1 LLEEYKDL
9 AEYCVSEARKLGV
22 EYAEARVH
30 GGSGTGFL
38 LKNGEPQPS
47 MIEDSFGIAARVIVK
62 GAMGFS
68 ATNLL
73 SRESVKDLT
82 AQTVKMA
89 KSSARLVREPIEM
102 GDSKP
107 VIRKVRVEEKE
118 PLENADPNWL
128 KSLLLEIDGN
138 VVKLESG
145 TSGVKIPNRI
155 MAASTSVEEKYIATS
170 DGGRV
175 ESRIPRFNF
184 FGIFTAIGGGADGGG
199 AGTSGHSTVGA
210 GAAQRI
216 VQQGETGG
224 LEIVKRIRLVEF
236 VQEEAETL
244 MTVLAQAHKA
254 PTGIMDVVLSPEL
267 SGIAAHESV
276 GHPQEA
282 DRILGREGAQA
293 GESYLSKDSLGT
305 QVGSEE
311 ANVSDDPGLPHS
323 NGYCPVDD
331 EGVASKKRRLI
342 VDGKITEFLQNRA
355 TSSLLGVKN
364 NGASR
369 SSSFDREPIIR
380 MSNTFVE
387 PGDYATTEELIK
399 EVKDGIYLKSFT
411 EWNIDDKRL
420 NQRYTGLEAYR
431 IKNGETTGLVKA
443 PILEITTPALWGSVK
458 GRSKRLEFEAANCG
472 KGDPMQGIPVW
483 TGGPDTLLAGV
494 RIVG

>member
-1 LLEEYKDL
+1 LLREEYKDL
-9 AEYCVSEARKLGV
+9 ADLCVREARRLGA
-22 EYAEARVH
+22 EYAEARIH
-30 GGSGTGFL
+30 GGTGTGFL

-47 MIEDSFGIAARVIVK
+47 MLEDSFGIAARVVVG

-73 SRESVKDLT
+73 SRERVKDMT
-82 AQTVKMA
+82 ARTIKMT
-89 KSSARLVREPIEM
+89 KSTSRLVKEPIAM
-102 GDSKP
+102 GDSKL
-107 VIRKVRVEEKE
+107 VKRKVWVAEME
-118 PLENADPNWL
+118 PVAGADPNWL
-128 KSLLLEIDGN
+128 KSLLLEVDGR
-138 VVKLESG
+138 VAKLGSG
-145 TSGVKIPNRI
+145 ANGVKIPNRI
-155 MAASTSVEEKYIATS
+155 MAASAGVEEKYVVTS
-170 DGGRV
+170 DGGKV
-175 ESRIPRFNF
+175 ESRVPRFNF
-184 FGIFTAIGGGADGGG
+184 FAILTALKGGD
-199 AGTSGHSTVGA
+199 
-210 GAAQRI
+210 AAQRTI
-216 VQQGETGG
+216 QQGETGG
-224 LEIVKRIRLVEF
+224 LEIVKRIRLLELV
-236 VQEEAETL
+236 EAEAQTL
-244 MTVLAQAHKA
+244 AEVLKEAEKA

-293 GESYLSKDSLGT
+293 GESYLTKDSLGT
-305 QVGSEE
+305 KVGSKE
-311 ANVSDDPGLPHS
+311 ANVSDDPTIPHS
-323 NGYCPVDD
+323 NGYSPVDD
-331 EGVASKKRRLI
+331 EGVAAKKRRLI

-355 TSSLLGVKN
+355 TSSLLKVRN

-369 SSSFDREPIIR
+369 SSGFDREPIIR

-431 IKNGETTGLVKA
+431 IKNGETTNLVRA

-483 TGGPDTLLAGV
+483 TGGPDTLLSGV
-494 RIVG
+494 RIVGGG